1 MSMAGH
7 IFNEADPFVRAVA
20 KALDDDPAL
29 FSDVPIDPKHLALRQ
44 DRVMAYHALHYALS
58 SLTSRVADCLMAEQA
73 GTVMDAMQVVR
84 QVRSEAAQPFVRPDY
99 NRRRLAMLVAESVL
113 KRRQARKQ
121 RVGRDRAAKAN
132 KR

>member
-1 MSMAGH
+1 MTLTARTLYQAVGHISDALACVPRVSLLAGERMTMAGH

-58 SLTSRVADCLMAEQA
+58 SLTR
-73 GTVMDAMQVVR
+73 
-84 QVRSEAAQPFVRPDY
+84 RP
-99 NRRRLAMLVAESVL
+99 NGL
-113 KRRQARKQ
+113 KLSAHL
-121 RVGRDRAAKAN
+121 GRPS
-132 KR
+132 